1 VGYLG
6 CKAYLKE
13 QPDAHCVFLETAHPT
28 KFLDV
33 VEEVIKEKQPLPR
46 QIQEVIGKVKV
57 SLEIST
63 YDELKAFLLN
73 S

>member
-1 VGYLG
+1 
-6 CKAYLKE
+6 
-13 QPDAHCVFLETAHPT
+13 
-28 KFLDV
+28 
-33 VEEVIKEKQPLPR
+33 VIKEKQPLPR